1 VTRTFGALSHI
12 TQRITPTRQTCDG
25 PLETG
30 QIKSHPRFLH
40 LVYRSSD
47 GVQMITVQGNVKL
60 KRSRTEASS
69 PNPPSKKATG
79 ASALKHL
86 EVSTTMAL
94 PSPKLHTSASLDTMP
109 RSIAAGLA
117 AYTHT
122 HPSLH
127 SRTSTNYEAS
137 NHTMAPDGAGVET
150 SGPSRAV
157 YSQVGDDAVLPNLD
171 NPYSAP
177 LNSSSLEHANGASA
191 NTFPVLDSIG
201 SHHLGGLGR
210 SPYHHSQPAF
220 GLCEDPCGDPQHP
233 EALFQPAERADQNI
247 MGDGFG
253 GMFNGLDLY
262 SQQLFL
268 SSSTQEVD
276 FPNEPTGMNSFDD
289 PLVFGRR
296 EFELDLM
303 LHRST
308 PPLHRSNHPVMC

>member
-1 VTRTFGALSHI
+1 MTRTFGALSHI

-137 NHTMAPDGAGVET
+137 NHTMVRPR
-150 SGPSRAV
+150 PS
-157 YSQVGDDAVLPNLD
+157 L
-171 NPYSAP
+171 
-177 LNSSSLEHANGASA
+177 
-191 NTFPVLDSIG
+191 
-201 SHHLGGLGR
+201 
-210 SPYHHSQPAF
+210 QPCNQF
-220 GLCEDPCGDPQHP
+220 C
-233 EALFQPAERADQNI
+233 LFWTT
-247 MGDGFG
+247 
-253 GMFNGLDLY
+253 DL
-262 SQQLFL
+262 
-268 SSSTQEVD
+268 V
-276 FPNEPTGMNSFDD
+276 PKK
-289 PLVFGRR
+289 
-296 EFELDLM
+296 
-303 LHRST
+303 
-308 PPLHRSNHPVMC
+308 